1 MTEYV
6 LGFLF
11 SQAPDYSR
19 VVLIRKKRPDW
30 QAGKLNGV
38 GGKIEKSELP
48 IDAMRR
54 EFLEECGV
62 RKENWIPFAL
72 LDYPDARVWC
82 FAAEDGML
90 IDGAVRTMT
99 DEEVVVCQA
108 TAPWRLN
115 GRLPNLSYLIPMAQE
130 ALSVESP
137 EVLVIQPLEFA

>member
-11 SQAPDYSR
+11 SNAPEFSR
-19 VVLIRKKRPDW
+19 VVLIRKKKPEW

-38 GGKIEKSELP
+38 GGKVEKGETAL
-48 IDAMRR
+48 DAMRR

-62 RKENWIPFAL
+62 KKENWVPFAL

-90 IDGAVRTMT
+90 LDGAVRTMT
-99 DEEVVVCQA
+99 DEEVVVCPSMS
-108 TAPWRLN
+108 PWRLK
-115 GRLPNLSYLIPMAQE
+115 GRLPNLSYLIPMAME
-130 ALSVESP
+130 ALSVEKP

>member
-11 SQAPDYSR
+11 SNAPEFSR
-19 VVLIRKKRPDW
+19 VVLIRKTKPEW

-38 GGKIEKSELP
+38 GGKVEKGETALE
-48 IDAMRR
+48 AMRR

-62 RKENWIPFAL
+62 KKENWVPFAL

-90 IDGAVRTMT
+90 LDGAVRTMT
-99 DEEVVVCQA
+99 DEEVVVCQSNS
-108 TAPWRLN
+108 PWRFT
-115 GRLPNLSYLIPMAQE
+115 GRLPNLCYLIPMAQQ
-130 ALSVESP
+130 ALSVEKP
-137 EVLVIQPLEFA
+137 EVLVLQPLEFA

>member
-1 MTEYV
+1 MTEYC

-11 SQAPDYSR
+11 SAAPEYSR
-19 VVLIRKKRPDW
+19 VVLIRKTKPDW

-38 GGKIEKSELP
+38 GGKVEKGETALE
-48 IDAMRR
+48 AMRR

-62 RKENWIPFAL
+62 KKENWIPFAL

-99 DEEVVVCQA
+99 DEEVVVCPSNP
-108 TAPWRLN
+108 PWRPE
-115 GRLPNLSYLIPMAQE
+115 GRLPNVSYLIPMAQE
-130 ALSVESP
+130 ALSVEKP
-137 EVLVIQPLEFA
+137 EVLVLQPLEFA